1 MEYPEVE
8 ERFIKTIHTA
18 LGWEVT
24 PEQGFLKDLNAKS
37 MDIFKLAMF
46 LEKEFGKKIPL
57 SQLMA
62 SVTVGDMARTVY
74 NNL

>member
-1 MEYPEVE
+1 MDYADVEV
-8 ERFIKTIHTA
+8 RFIETIKTA

-46 LEKEFGKKIPL
+46 LEKEFGKKIPINE
-57 SQLMA
+57 LMD
-62 SVTVGDMARTVY
+62 SVTVGDMAATVHR
-74 NNL
+74 NL

>member
-1 MEYPEVE
+1 MDYPQVE
-8 ERFIKTIHTA
+8 AKFIETIKTA

-46 LEKEFGKKIPL
+46 LEKGFGKKIPI
-57 SQLMA
+57 SELMA
-62 SVTVGDMARTVY
+62 SVTVGDMAQTVY
-74 NNL
+74 RNL

>member
-8 ERFIKTIHTA
+8 ERFIATIKTA

-46 LEKEFGKKIPL
+46 LEKEFGKKIPIAE
-57 SQLMA
+57 LMA
-62 SVTVGDMARTVY
+62 SVTVGDMAATVHR
-74 NNL
+74 NL

>member
-8 ERFIKTIHTA
+8 ATFIATIKDA

-24 PEQGFLKDLNAKS
+24 PEQAFLKDLNAKS
-37 MDIFKLAMF
+37 IDIFKLAMY

-57 SQLMA
+57 ADLMA
-62 SVTVGDMARTVY
+62 SVTVGDMAQAVY
-74 NNL
+74 RNL